1 MSAEIISME
10 DHRPH
15 FSVHD
20 PVDNKQH
27 VVPVSLVVAI
37 IDGTTEPFECDAS
50 MMRALLRHLLVV
62 IADE

>member
-1 MSAEIISME
+1 MSAEIINLE

-15 FSVHD
+15 FAVHD

-27 VVPVSLVVAI
+27 VVPVSLVVSI
-37 IDGTTEPFECDAS
+37 IDGAIEVSECDQS
-50 MMRALLRHLLVV
+50 MVRALLRHLLEV

>member
-1 MSAEIISME
+1 MSAEVINLE

-37 IDGTTEPFECDAS
+37 IDGEIEAENCDQS
-50 MMRALLRHLLVV
+50 MIRALLRELLAV